1 VGTSV
6 KLAATLTT
14 TPCQQPDPNIT
25 VLSVCYFFLVGPPE
39 GSVLSSCPRS
49 LADSMGLIGSNA

>member
-1 VGTSV
+1 LDV
-6 KLAATLTT
+6 TLTKKA
-14 TPCQQPDPNIT
+14 CQQPESNIT
-25 VLSVCYFFLVGPPE
+25 VLSGCYFFLVGPPE